1 MYRGIALGTSGHA
14 ISVAISLNSLCPFR
28 GVVPMSV
35 NGPKDILTRHNK
47 CRPFHGTR
55 NQSVVTVLIAEGPRA
70 PDGRNQ

>member
-1 MYRGIALGTSGHA
+1 
-14 ISVAISLNSLCPFR
+14 
-28 GVVPMSV
+28 MSV
-35 NGPKDILTRHNK
+35 NGPKDILSRHNK